1 MEHIMP
7 TQFDLNPEWKD
18 GHAVFVLGTVRVTLS
33 AAEYDA
39 ELHVVAPKVSRGWSW
54 YATLVWPAHAAHG
67 IMPGGGVL
75 SPQARQGSQDGID
88 EAEAQAN
95 AVRLAEEML
104 GELHPRLL
112 ELVA

>member
-7 TQFDLNPEWKD
+7 TRLDLNPAWD
-18 GHAVFVLGTVRVTLS
+18 DLGRATFALGNVRVELS
-33 AAEYDA
+33 VEAYNEDSPEFAA
-39 ELHVVAPKVSRGWSW
+39 GWSW
-54 YATLVWPAHAAHG
+54 YVVLTWPIHADHG
-67 IMPGGGVL
+67 VRPWAGAL
-75 SPQARQGSQDGID
+75 SPGARQGAQDGID